1 MNKNKKIIFYLLP
14 SLIIILLFQ
23 IYPIINVLSMSF
35 YIKFDYIKDIVYEK
49 GLGNYKYVLTDP
61 DFYLALKNTF
71 IYVLLSVP
79 LSITIAL
86 IFALIL
92 NSNIKFKE
100 IFRSIYFLPFVTSA
114 IAISIVW
121 KWIFSSSYGLMNNI
135 ISIFNIAPQEF
146 LNERFWTLP
155 FLIFLNIWRGIGYK
169 IVILLAGLQNID
181 KKYQYAAM
189 IDGASKWKCLKEI
202 TIPLLSPTIFFL
214 SITSVIGSF
223 KLFDEIFI
231 LYDKK
236 PGPLKSGMTIV
247 YYIFNKFYMNWQF
260 ATAAAAA
267 FVLFIIIFIFTLIQL
282 FIGKK
287 KVHY

>member
-1 MNKNKKIIFYLLP
+1 MNRNKKAIFYLLP

-35 YIKFDYIKDIVYEK
+35 YIKFDYIKDVVYEK
-49 GLGNYKYVLTDP
+49 GLGNYKYVLADP

-71 IYVLLSVP
+71 IYVLVSVP

-92 NSNIKFKE
+92 NSNIKFKDA
-100 IFRSIYFLPFVTSA
+100 FRSIYFLPFVTSA
-114 IAISIVW
+114 VAISIVW
-121 KWIFSSSYGLMNNI
+121 RWIFSSDYGFVNNI
-135 ISIFNIAPQEF
+135 IVIFNIPPQEF
-146 LNERFWTLP
+146 LNESFWTLP
-155 FLIFLNIWRGIGYK
+155 LLIFLNIWRGIGYK

-181 KKYQYAAM
+181 KKYQHAAM

-214 SITSVIGSF
+214 FITSVIGSF
-223 KLFDEIFI
+223 KLFDEVFI